1 VARRGAAPARRRF
14 PRALPAT
21 ASFAAPPRPPA
32 AARLID
38 DFAAAELPAALAA
51 VAAPAAP
58 AAAAPNAKNAKLRAR
73 AQELEASLALL
84 RKEAQE
90 WRACR
95 AKYIAPRD
103 SGAAA
108 AAADSGDEEDEE
120 LVAKYGAHAALGG
133 VLTGRLNSVF
143 TTVCDGS
150 PQRRAM
156 AVRRRHALP
165 LRLPPQV
172 DAVAQSLNV
181 AGAVIDAAP
190 AAIAAAS
197 RALHAEGFAGLLDS
211 ASAADPKG
219 LLRRVAELGA
229 CARRAA

>member
-1 VARRGAAPARRRF
+1 MDWQLSTLG
-14 PRALPAT
+14 
-21 ASFAAPPRPPA
+21 PPNGVLVR
-32 AARLID
+32 
-38 DFAAAELPAALAA
+38 
-51 VAAPAAP
+51 
-58 AAAAPNAKNAKLRAR
+58 
-73 AQELEASLALL
+73 ALL

-108 AAADSGDEEDEE
+108 GSGDEEDEE

-143 TTVCDGS
+143 TTVCGGS
-150 PQRRAM
+150 PQRRAA

-197 RALHAEGFAGLLDS
+197 RALHAEGFCLEPFQRVPTMAASVAQQPTAHGGGRAHCGHRALSQHRAPPGRDLARFDRLAG
-211 ASAADPKG
+211 G
-219 LLRRVAELGA
+219 
-229 CARRAA
+229 